1 MSTLNDL
8 FYRLR
13 NSEDRWEAILE
24 LKMSHNKEWEP
35 QLITFLKD
43 SDWVVRWCVAEKLG
57 DLGELSSVEPLIL
70 LLSDFDAHVRR
81 NAMKALEKF
90 EDKMVPIAVP
100 YLAHENVRIRRNLC
114 KIFVALGN
122 GVIPILRQEMVKHN
136 RMIGTLVLY
145 IIYEINPD
153 TLPAILKEALF
164 ITSLQKIAIVLLGL
178 RGDSSILPT
187 LLPLYA
193 KPDLR
198 RVILYSIKLMGK
210 KESFLFIVRL
220 LNFPDIV
227 QYAEQIIIK
236 IGQPILPNLVVA
248 LTKPGFSKEY
258 LLHLIFRIGP
268 EKVMDKL
275 DILVKKNA
283 EIDQL
288 VASLKKQYTRLPQ
301 LDRVPYT

>member
-210 KESFLFIVRL
+210 K
-220 LNFPDIV
+220 NT
-227 QYAEQIIIK
+227 K
-236 IGQPILPNLVVA
+236 TKKVA
-248 LTKPGFSKEY
+248 
-258 LLHLIFRIGP
+258 
-268 EKVMDKL
+268 
-275 DILVKKNA
+275 KKH
-283 EIDQL
+283 Q
-288 VASLKKQYTRLPQ
+288 
-301 LDRVPYT
+301 